1 MFLWAGIF
9 NALVDLNGHDF
20 FWGGMEGCSCLLPMH
35 FKFRKK
41 RIARV

>member
-20 FWGGMEGCSCLLPMH
+20 FWGGDGGMFLS
-35 FKFRKK
+35 FTNAFQ
-41 RIARV
+41 I